1 MPDVIPFPEEK
12 KIVIEVL
19 DQILAD
25 RLGFHF
31 LEPITVEQNFKKVI
45 PQLISRRKVSVPPVI
60 VQTAN
65 RGINSNLPLS
75 QAPKISSEQMEA
87 REKFL

>member
-1 MPDVIPFPEEK
+1 VPDVIPFPEEK

-45 PQLISRRKVSVPPVI
+45 P
-60 VQTAN
+60 
-65 RGINSNLPLS
+65 
-75 QAPKISSEQMEA
+75 
-87 REKFL
+87 